1 RVGAQI
7 NEHTHAYIN
16 ATYYQNQVRIDLAAA
31 QIQTSVTNNTNFLAL
46 PRTLPTGALNPND
59 PFANAA
65 CAATNSCPYALIN
78 YAFGDIGS
86 TIIEK
91 NHNLRLVA
99 GVKGDLGGW
108 SYDSALVVN
117 HSWLG
122 TTWYGLLSYKQL
134 LNDVTN
140 GTYNFVNPAANSA
153 ATRTALAPELPKTST
168 TDLDSVD
175 FRATREL
182 AQLPGG
188 PL

>member
-1 RVGAQI
+1 MRRGTDAGRRSGAGQLLLVA
-7 NEHTHAYIN
+7 ERG
-16 ATYYQNQVRIDLAAA
+16 VRPIGRSA
-31 QIQTSVTNNTNFLAL
+31 
-46 PRTLPTGALNPND
+46 G
-59 PFANAA
+59 
-65 CAATNSCPYALIN
+65 AATNSCPYALIN

-153 ATRTALAPELPKTST
+153 ATRAALAPALPKTST

-175 FRATREL
+175 FRDRKSVV
-182 AQLPGG
+182 
-188 PL
+188 